1 MLIGFVSL
9 YNRTSIRPIV
19 KNAQNMPYFTS
30 PSFSA
35 WLLRDH
41 FGKKKKKKNFDF
53 LHIKPIQPEPITRFE
68 LFFMNIFQE
77 D

>member
-1 MLIGFVSL
+1 MLIGFVSQ

-19 KNAQNMPYFTS
+19 KNAQNKPYFTS

-41 FGKKKKKKNFDF
+41 FGKKKIDF